1 MSTSN
6 LTMTSD
12 KKIHH
17 RGKLL
22 QNEPLSK
29 HCSWRTGGYA
39 EYFFQPLDLDDLIA
53 VLGQFS
59 ECKITWLGLGSN
71 VLIRDGGL
79 DGLVI
84 STAKS
89 LNNLVWLENGLL
101 RVDCGVAC
109 AKVAKESVRKGYVG
123 AEFLAGI
130 PGTIGGA
137 LAMNAGAFA
146 GETWD
151 LVAHAQVLNRA
162 GELSAVEPG
171 DYVTGYRHVGLPEGQ
186 WFVSADLAFEDLQAS
201 EHKSEQ
207 VSGSDIGTGDAVAGG
222 ANDGQA
228 RIKALLAQRAS
239 TQPIGVASC
248 GSVFKNP
255 QDEFAGRLIE
265 QAGLKG
271 FRLGRCAVSD
281 KHANFIVND
290 SNATATEI
298 ESLIKHVQSQV
309 LQQFGIFLEPEVR
322 IIGNAPTEVRQ

>member
-1 MSTSN
+1 MSSSN
-6 LTMTSD
+6 SIMTPD
-12 KKIHH
+12 KKIQH
-17 RGKLL
+17 RCPLL

-29 HCSWRTGGYA
+29 HCSWRTGGHA
-39 EYFFQPLDLDDLIA
+39 EYFFEPVDLNDLIA
-53 VLGQFS
+53 VIRQFS
-59 ECKITWLGLGSN
+59 TCKITWLGLGSN
-71 VLIRDGGL
+71 VLIRDGGI

-89 LNNLVWLENGLL
+89 LNELAWLENGLL

-109 AKVAKESVRKGYVG
+109 AKVAKESVRKGYLG

-137 LAMNAGAFA
+137 MAMNAGAFA

-151 LVAHAQVLNRA
+151 LVARAQVLNRS
-162 GELSAVEPG
+162 GELKVVEPG

-186 WFVSADLAFEDLQAS
+186 WFVSADLAFAEPQINDQACAASS
-201 EHKSEQ
+201 EAENSTE
-207 VSGSDIGTGDAVAGG
+207 
-222 ANDGQA
+222 GQA
-228 RIKALLAQRAS
+228 RVKALLAERAA
-239 TQPIGVASC
+239 TQPTGVASC

-255 QDEFAGRLIE
+255 QDDFAGRLID

-290 SNATATEI
+290 SHATATEI
-298 ESLIKHVQSQV
+298 ESLIKYVQSQV

-322 IIGNAPTEVRQ
+322 IIGNAPTEECE